1 MPRKNG
7 SKYVRGVRPLEREL
21 EARTDEEAEAVRHYC
36 LAIRSA
42 LTDDGHPPL
51 DADGLQLQERLKA
64 IDDSISRVAEKR
76 GFPTSSAVSSGLC
89 EQD

>member
-1 MPRKNG
+1 
-7 SKYVRGVRPLEREL
+7 VRPLEREL

-36 LAIRSA
+36 LAVRSA

-64 IDDSISRVAEKR
+64 TDASISRVAEKR
-76 GFPTSSAVSSGLC
+76 GFLTNSAVCSDSC